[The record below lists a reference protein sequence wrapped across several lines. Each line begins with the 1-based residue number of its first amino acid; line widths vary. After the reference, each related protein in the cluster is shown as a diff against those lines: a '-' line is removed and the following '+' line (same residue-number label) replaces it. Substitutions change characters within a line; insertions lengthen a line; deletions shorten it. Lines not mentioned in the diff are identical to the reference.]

1 MSGDQLPRVGQGICG
16 FGAAAVSRHCAPVRS
31 FFEEMENLFGDFA
44 LYFGTLCSILGF
56 CAQSHWWKCALDCL
70 EAQCS
75 ASRMEGLGVDNDN
88 VLRDW
93 NTVAENKFQFQLLKL
108 DLLEW
113 LVLLEVDEPVD
124 LLLASR
130 NCCSALALALVTV
143 ALLCSRATVLLYTDV
158 DTCTQLNTAVLQHS
172 SI

>member
-1 MSGDQLPRVGQGICG
+1 M
-16 FGAAAVSRHCAPVRS
+16 
-31 FFEEMENLFGDFA
+31 
-44 LYFGTLCSILGF
+44 
-56 CAQSHWWKCALDCL
+56 
-70 EAQCS
+70 
-75 ASRMEGLGVDNDN
+75 DNDN

-113 LVLLEVDEPVD
+113 LVLLEVDEAGG
-124 LLLASR
+124 LLASR

-158 DTCTQLNTAVLQHS
+158 DTCTAHSLTLLYFNIVLFEYKFLYTGFTRLFNMHS
-172 SI
+172 

>member
-1 MSGDQLPRVGQGICG
+1 M
-16 FGAAAVSRHCAPVRS
+16 H
-31 FFEEMENLFGDFA
+31 
-44 LYFGTLCSILGF
+44 
-56 CAQSHWWKCALDCL
+56 
-70 EAQCS
+70 
-75 ASRMEGLGVDNDN
+75 LGVDNDN
-88 VLRDW
+88 GPRDW
-93 NTVAENKFQFQLLKL
+93 NTVGENKFQFQLLKL

-113 LVLLEVDEPVD
+113 LVLLEVDEAVD